1 MGQVVSQGKEG
12 GKKER
17 KREKGSEEGRVREW
31 KKKKKKKRA
40 RLLSPQERDAP
51 ISRAWLVRSFFLSS
65 SPTGI
70 IILEREIETLVWR
83 EGVVIGETL
92 SEVIKRRCARGTTL

>member
-31 KKKKKKKRA
+31 KKKKKKKGALVVAPGTRRPYLAGVA
-40 RLLSPQERDAP
+40 RSIFLPFVFPDRYYYPRERDRNVGVEGGGG
-51 ISRAWLVRSFFLSS
+51 IRGDVVR
-65 SPTGI
+65 GN
-70 IILEREIETLVWR
+70 
-83 EGVVIGETL
+83 
-92 SEVIKRRCARGTTL
+92 

>member
-31 KKKKKKKRA
+31 KKKKKKGALVVAPGTRRPYLAGVA
-40 RLLSPQERDAP
+40 RSIFLPFVFPDRYYYPRERD
-51 ISRAWLVRSFFLSS
+51 RNVGVEGGGGNRGDVVR
-65 SPTGI
+65 GN
-70 IILEREIETLVWR
+70 
-83 EGVVIGETL
+83 
-92 SEVIKRRCARGTTL
+92 